1 MMTLEEVA
9 PALPPRVAHSEN
21 RVLRWVGRSLLRLA
35 GWRVTGNLPDREKIL
50 VIGAPHTSNWDW
62 VLALLVM
69 WALKIHMTYLVKD
82 TAFWWPAGWML
93 RLTGAMPV
101 NRRNPK
107 GIAEDVAESIRR
119 AERVIVVITPEGT
132 RSRVEK
138 WKTGFLRIAELA
150 EVPVVQFSFD
160 YPSRTMHLGPVAELS
175 GDVDVDIARIRE
187 YYRPFTGCHPENQS
201 P

>member
-1 MMTLEEVA
+1 MNLEDVA
-9 PALPPRVAHSEN
+9 PTVPPRVAHGGN
-21 RVLRWVGRSLLRLA
+21 RFTFWLGRSVLRLC
-35 GWRVTGNLPDREKIL
+35 GWRVTGNLPDLEKVL

-62 VLALLVM
+62 VLAVLVM
-69 WALKIHMTYLVKD
+69 WSLGIRMTYLVKD
-82 TAFWWPAGWML
+82 TAFWWPAGWFL

-101 NRRNPK
+101 NRSNPR

-119 AERVIVVITPEGT
+119 SERIIVVITPEGT

-150 EVPVVQFSFD
+150 EVPVVQYSFD
-160 YPSRTMHLGPVAELS
+160 YPTRTMHLGPVAELT

-187 YYRPFTGCHPENQS
+187 YYRPFRGYRPENQS